1 MQLPFL
7 PILILLPMC
16 GAIIGAIL
24 PRGAARGWALIV
36 ALATFV
42 VSVRYGPEASAAVQ
56 AFAQASPACSLQQH
70 AQDKEQQE
78 KVAGREDDARD
89 ARKKCEIHSAFD
101 RTRT

>member
-36 ALATFV
+36 SLATFV
-42 VSVRYGPEASAAVQ
+42 VSVMALFSFQFGSSDVLQLTVNGGSIASIGFHLSLGVDSISLWLTILTTLLAPLAIAAS
-56 AFAQASPACSLQQH
+56 FES
-70 AQDKEQQE
+70 
-78 KVAGREDDARD
+78 
-89 ARKKCEIHSAFD
+89 
-101 RTRT
+101 